1 MKRIG
6 IGLILLAL
14 AGCGAA
20 GDPWTPTAGVGITA
34 GSGGVSTSTT
44 VGATNGPFTISVSG

>member
-20 GDPWTPTAGVGITA
+20 GDPWQPTANVGMTV
-34 GSGGVSTSTT
+34 GSGGVSTTTT
-44 VGATNGPFTISVSG
+44 VGATNGPFTISVGG